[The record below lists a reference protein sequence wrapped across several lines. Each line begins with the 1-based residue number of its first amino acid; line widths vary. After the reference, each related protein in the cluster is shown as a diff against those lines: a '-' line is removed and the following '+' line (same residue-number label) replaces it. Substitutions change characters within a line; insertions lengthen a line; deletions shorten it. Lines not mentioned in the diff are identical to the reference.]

1 MRDLPVRRIITLVSL
16 ADTVSFRRTALE
28 LKLSQPAVSAHI
40 RDLESYFGVPLVQR
54 TTRRVS
60 LTAEG
65 MALAT
70 RARRAFEELDM
81 ASQDLRDVAAVH
93 RGRVV
98 LACIPPMMTSII
110 PNAVRRLAENYPA
123 IEIEIR
129 DVLSAQ
135 VEQLVERGDADIGV
149 GPQPRSKQLS
159 FTRLIR
165 DPFVAA
171 VPANH
176 VLAQRKVVE
185 LHELVKHPLVLTTV
199 DANARLIIDQTLQRV
214 PRLTPP
220 RFEVVHN
227 FSVGRLVAVGLGV
240 TILPSMAIPSLGAQ
254 GIKIV
259 QIRTPRIFRDV
270 GVMTRPKYR
279 PSPSVRALLS
289 VLQSLIAPTRQPR
302 AAGDR
307 KKARHRFAIR

>member
-1 MRDLPVRRIITLVSL
+1 MRDLPVRRIMTLVSL
-16 ADTVSFRRTALE
+16 ADTTSFRRTAHE

-40 RDLESYFGVPLVQR
+40 RDLESYFGVPLAQR

-60 LTAEG
+60 LTVEG
-65 MALAT
+65 VALAA
-70 RARRAFEELDM
+70 RARRAFEELEM

-110 PNAVRRLAENYPA
+110 PNTVRQLGEKYPA

-135 VEQLVERGDADIGV
+135 VEQLVERGEADIGI
-149 GPQPRSKQLS
+149 GPEPRSKQLS

-171 VPANH
+171 VPADH
-176 VLAQRKVVE
+176 TLAQRKAVD
-185 LHELVKHPLVLTTV
+185 LHDIMKQPLVLTTV
-199 DANARLIIDQTLQRV
+199 DANARLIVDQTLQRV
-214 PRLTPP
+214 RQSIRP

-240 TILPSMAIPSLGAQ
+240 TILPSMAVPSLGAD

-259 QIRTPRIFRDV
+259 EIKSPRIFRDI
-270 GVMTRPKYR
+270 GVATRPKYR
-279 PSPSVRALLS
+279 PSPSVRALLA
-289 VLQSLIAPTRQPR
+289 VQQSLIAPTRE
-302 AAGDR
+302 
-307 KKARHRFAIR
+307 ARGRR

>member
-1 MRDLPVRRIITLVSL
+1 MRDLPVRRIMTLVSL
-16 ADTVSFRRTALE
+16 ADTTSFRRTAHE

-65 MALAT
+65 MALAA

-110 PNAVRRLAENYPA
+110 PNAVRLLGENYPA

-135 VEQLVERGDADIGV
+135 VEQLVERGEADIGL

-159 FTRLIR
+159 FRRLLR

-171 VPANH
+171 VPADH
-176 VLAQRKVVE
+176 TLARYKVVD

-199 DANARLIIDQTLQRV
+199 DANARLIVDQTLRRV
-214 PRLTPP
+214 RRVIQP

-227 FSVGRLVAVGLGV
+227 FSVGRMVAVGLGV
-240 TILPSMAIPSLGAQ
+240 TILPGMAIPSLGAE

-259 QIRTPRIFRDV
+259 GIKSPLIFRDI

-279 PSPSVRALLS
+279 PSPSVRALMA
-289 VLQSLIAPTRQPR
+289 VLEPLIG
-302 AAGDR
+302 AAR
-307 KKARHRFAIR
+307 TAC

>member
-1 MRDLPVRRIITLVSL
+1 MRNLPVRRIMTLVSL
-16 ADTVSFRRTALE
+16 ADTTSFRRTAHE
-28 LKLSQPAVSAHI
+28 LKLSQPSVSAHI

-65 MALAT
+65 TALAA

-110 PNAVRRLAENYPA
+110 PNAVRKLAESYPA

-135 VEQLVERGDADIGV
+135 IEQLVERGEADIGI

-159 FTRLIR
+159 FTRLLR

-171 VPANH
+171 VPADH
-176 VLAQRKVVE
+176 ALAHRKAVN

-199 DANARLIIDQTLQRV
+199 DANARSTVDRMLQRIR
-214 PRLTPP
+214 PLTPP

-240 TILPSMAIPSLGAQ
+240 TILPSMAIPGLGTQ
-254 GIKIV
+254 GIRIV
-259 QIRTPRIFRDV
+259 QIKSPRIFRDI
-270 GVMTRPKYR
+270 GITTRPKYR
-279 PSPSVRALLS
+279 PSPSVRTLLS
-289 VLQSLIAPTRQPR
+289 VLQSLIDPVRER
-302 AAGDR
+302 RGR
-307 KKARHRFAIR
+307 